1 MILAAIKLAKMAHEG
16 QVRRFT
22 REDYIVHPAR
32 VATQVGFLDY
42 ATEEMVAA
50 AWLHDVIEDTAFGY
64 TDIEKATNRKV
75 ANLVLELTF
84 DEDRH
89 KDLSYA
95 SRKAIQNRHI
105 SATSFEAKS
114 IKILDR
120 LDNLADFAKGVLQGD
135 CERDK
140 LERYVRTSWQLQ
152 DLLVSASDK
161 ADDILL
167 CHLQVTCIRLNRN
180 YNLGIKNIPQGHAN
194 EQI

>member
-50 AWLHDVIEDTAFGY
+50 AWLHDVIEDTTFGY
-64 TDIEKATNRKV
+64 ADIEKGTNKTV
-75 ANLVLELTF
+75 ADLVLELTF
-84 DEDRH
+84 DEARH

-95 SRKAIQNRHI
+95 GRKAIQNSHI
-105 SATSFEAKS
+105 ASASFEAKS

-120 LDNLADFAKGVLQGD
+120 LDNLADFAKTVLTGD
-135 CERDK
+135 CERSK
-140 LERYVRTSWQLQ
+140 LERYVKTSWDLQ
-152 DLLVSASDK
+152 HVLVTARNQADDDLLCK
-161 ADDILL
+161 
-167 CHLQVTCIRLNRN
+167 LQVTCIRLNRN